1 MATRRENGMGSM
13 LRRKQRS
20 EHSSPY
26 KRRHAAPTNNK
37 LQSSSSLSSF
47 LSFISGAF
55 RRKPERVEPESEQS
69 EDGDTTGTDLD
80 EQPES
85 DPELGPRY
93 GRRIERDNKAADSL
107 SRLGQTLQQSAPKP
121 KVLPPSSILP
131 SADSGIKTSA
141 STSHI
146 APPTRP
152 RRAAQPSFAT
162 VSRTPAK
169 RPERPIFPGGIKSFG
184 GLSPT
189 AEPSSPPFTSNN
201 PLENS
206 FAANRP
212 PTSKFTFVAKPPS
225 ETAKTSSEILA
236 DFFASKGKA
245 PLTAA
250 ERKHVAQLIA
260 ASDAESSK
268 SQSPDADPYNGVPSF
283 SFLKATFPAPERD
296 STSPS
301 SSLQASESA
310 PSIGSSVAP
319 RKRRPINY
327 GGVSKRSAAIT
338 KAGFTLREHQK
349 LLEKQKATQENVAPD
364 LSSVGDK
371 RGVRDAEED
380 GGGKRRR
387 TNDGQSAAA
396 EEPAA
401 KTGVTKLLNLNAQ
414 PSMPSPLRQMTK
426 LNSPSPP
433 RTAPRAQAP
442 SPASPLSR
450 NITEEVA
457 TPKATAVSAS
467 IASPSKPASSQTT
480 AKPKARKSL
489 VADVMRDMLAED
501 KAREKQEKPV
511 DTTVFANPYEDN
523 SVLPAVTAPK
533 VRKPRRTSARPT
545 ARSSA
550 SVAKQESK
558 PKSLIEKIEQTD
570 VRPSAKK
577 TKTDVDAST
586 PGPKFTVTAATP
598 KDTTPKARRPAPVV
612 EEPSVPTES
621 SEIEVIDMDEEL
633 KHKSNSNGRPALS
646 VDVANNNGSNGSGN
660 KANGMLGL
668 PHRQRPSF
676 SLHSPARPSP
686 LREMSVPIEDE
697 EDEIVEIPGPTNAP
711 FTNGFH
717 TSANVFPS
725 TTPFSNGFPTNT
737 SSNIFSAPVPPSA
750 PTTTPAQLP
759 NKTQAPKIDAPLFG
773 PSKPLA
779 KPDTPLFST
788 APKPAE
794 SKLPEPKSHGSSL
807 FAAPKPTENKT
818 EVLSFFKPS
827 KPVETKH
834 APVAETKPAPA
845 FAPARAPVAEVKP
858 TPAPVLETKP
868 TPAPKA
874 TPSKPL
880 SETEL
885 KASAQTVPV
894 SELPVF
900 TFTAPIATSTPKTTE
915 ARTAANL
922 PISKLP
928 VFTFGSLAPAP
939 ATKTASF
946 NWGAAGVKAPS
957 ASSGASWTCDV
968 CMLSNPASATEKCTV
983 CDAKKP
989 GASAAPALAPV
1000 SAPSALAP
1008 AAKTASFDWGA
1019 AGMKAPTTPATGSWT
1034 CATCSLSNPASATDK
1049 CTVCD
1054 AKKPGAAPAT
1064 KAASF
1069 DWGAAGMKTQAT
1081 STAGQWT
1088 CSTCSLSNP
1097 ATATEKCT
1105 VCDAKKPGA
1114 APPTKTASFNWGAA
1128 GMKLPTASGAWTCS
1142 TCGLSNSDASATK
1155 CSICDASR

>member
-26 KRRHAAPTNNK
+26 KRRQAAPANNNK

-80 EQPES
+80 EQSES

-107 SRLGQTLQQSAPKP
+107 SRLGQSLEQSAPKP

-131 SADSGIKTSA
+131 RTDYSDMKTSA

-146 APPTRP
+146 APPARP
-152 RRAAQPSFAT
+152 HRAAQPSFAT
-162 VSRTPAK
+162 ISRTPAK

-189 AEPSSPPFTSNN
+189 AEPSPPPSSYNN

-212 PTSKFTFVAKPPS
+212 PTSKFTFTAKPPS
-225 ETAKTSSEILA
+225 ETPKTSSEILA
-236 DFFASKGKA
+236 DFFAAKGKA

-250 ERKHVAQLIA
+250 ERKHVAKLIA

-296 STSPS
+296 SISPS

-327 GGVSKRSAAIT
+327 GGASKRSATIT

-349 LLEKQKATQENVAPD
+349 LLEKQKGKQENVAPD
-364 LSSVGDK
+364 LSNVGDK
-371 RGVRDAEED
+371 RSVRDTEED

-387 TNDGQSAAA
+387 TNDGQSATV

-401 KTGVTKLLNLNAQ
+401 KTGVAKLLSQNAQ

-433 RTAPRAQAP
+433 RVALRAQAP
-442 SPASPLSR
+442 SPASPLFQ
-450 NITEEVA
+450 NISEDVS
-457 TPKATAVSAS
+457 TPKAAPAS
-467 IASPSKPASSQTT
+467 TTSPAKPAPSQTP

-501 KAREKQEKPV
+501 KAREKQEKPI
-511 DTTVFANPYEDN
+511 DPTVFANPYEDN
-523 SVLPAVTAPK
+523 NVLPVVTVPK
-533 VRKPRRTSARPT
+533 VRKPRRTSARPA

-550 SVAKQESK
+550 STAKQESK

-570 VRPSAKK
+570 VRPNAKK
-577 TKTDVDAST
+577 TKTETDASA
-586 PGPKFTVTAATP
+586 PAPKFTFTAASP
-598 KDTTPKARRPAPVV
+598 KDATPKARRPAPIV
-612 EEPSVPTES
+612 EEPTVPIES

-633 KHKSNSNGRPALS
+633 KHKSSSNERPALF
-646 VDVANNNGSNGSGN
+646 VDVANNSNSGGN
-660 KANGMLGL
+660 KTNGMLGL

-697 EDEIVEIPGPTNAP
+697 EDEIVEIPGPTGVP
-711 FTNGFH
+711 FTNGF
-717 TSANVFPS
+717 SASSSVFPS
-725 TTPFSNGFPTNT
+725 TISSNGVSTSN

-750 PTTTPAQLP
+750 PTLTPAQLP
-759 NKTQAPKIDAPLFG
+759 NRTPAPKIDAPLFG
-773 PSKPLA
+773 ASKPLA
-779 KPDTPLFST
+779 KSDTPSFFA

-794 SKLPEPKSHGSSL
+794 PKSDTPSF
-807 FAAPKPTENKT
+807 FAAPKPAEPKA
-818 EVLSFFKPS
+818 EVPSFFK
-827 KPVETKH
+827 KPAETKP
-834 APVAETKPAPA
+834 APVAETKPAP
-845 FAPARAPVAEVKP
+845 
-858 TPAPVLETKP
+858 TPKTKP
-868 TPAPKA
+868 TPVPTT
-874 TPSKPL
+874 TPSKSL
-880 SETEL
+880 SETQL
-885 KASAQTVPV
+885 KSSAQTVPV
-894 SELPVF
+894 SELPLF

-915 ARTAANL
+915 ARAAASL

-928 VFTFGSLAPAP
+928 VFTFGSSAVAPV
-939 ATKTASF
+939 TKTASF
-946 NWGAAGVKAPS
+946 NWGAAGIKVPAAP
-957 ASSGASWTCDV
+957 SGASWTCDV

-989 GASAAPALAPV
+989 GASIAPV
-1000 SAPSALAP
+1000 PATVAP

-1019 AGMKAPTTPATGSWT
+1019 AGIKTPAASTGSWT
-1034 CATCSLSNPASATDK
+1034 CTTCSLSNPASATEK

-1054 AKKPGAAPAT
+1054 AMKPGGAPTT
-1064 KAASF
+1064 KTASF
-1069 DWGAAGMKTQAT
+1069 DWGAAGIKAPAV

-1105 VCDAKKPGA
+1105 ICDAKKPGA
-1114 APPTKTASFNWGAA
+1114 APPAKTASFDWGAA
-1128 GMKLPTASGAWTCS
+1128 GINQPTTSGSWTCS
-1142 TCGLSNSDASATK
+1142 TCGLSNSNASATK
-1155 CSICDASR
+1155 CSICDATR